1 MKTKLAAVFTLIFTL
16 LLCSACFFPV
26 LPFGGNGEF
35 STTPQK
41 FSKGGI
47 TLTLTESF
55 KEEESERG
63 FYAYY
68 TSSRGGVMVLKEAF
82 TLDAGLESKTLE
94 EYLASVIANNGHTD
108 VTPVVKDE
116 LIYYTKDETMLG
128 KAVRYFSFA
137 YKGTDS
143 FWIVQ
148 FGCYV
153 SEISEMEPLIMG
165 WAKSVTVA

>member
-1 MKTKLAAVFTLIFTL
+1 MKTKLVALLTLLLTL
-16 LLCSACFFPV
+16 LLCSSCFSPV
-26 LPFGGNGEF
+26 LPFGGNGSF
-35 STTPQK
+35 STTPRE
-41 FSKGGI
+41 FSKDGI

-55 KEEESERG
+55 EEKESEMG

-82 TLDAGLESKTLE
+82 TLDAGLENKTLE
-94 EYLASVIANNGHTD
+94 EYIASVIANNGLTD
-108 VTPVVKDE
+108 VIPVMKDE
-116 LIYYTKDETMLG
+116 LIYYTKVETILG
-128 KAVRYFSFA
+128 RAIRYFSFA

-153 SEISEMEPLIMG
+153 SDLSEMEPLIMG